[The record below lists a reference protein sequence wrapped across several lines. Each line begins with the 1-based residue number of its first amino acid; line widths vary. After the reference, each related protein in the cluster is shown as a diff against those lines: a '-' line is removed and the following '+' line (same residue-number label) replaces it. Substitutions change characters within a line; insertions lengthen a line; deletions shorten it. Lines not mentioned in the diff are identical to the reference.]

1 MAIKGVNEV
10 IANLKR
16 VQLEL
21 EKKRKTAL
29 TRIGVIVKGDAV
41 KNAPVDTGN
50 LRNSSYFDVDGSE
63 KVFIGFTASYAP
75 FVHENLE
82 ATFKKGGPKFLEKA
96 VKQNPS
102 RIIDEFAKG
111 GIS

>member
-1 MAIKGVNEV
+1 MALKGLSGVLE
-10 IANLKR
+10 NLKKA
-16 VQLEL
+16 QLDL

-29 TRIGVIVKGDAV
+29 TRIGIIVKGDAV
-41 KNAPVDTGN
+41 KNAPIKWGN
-50 LRNSSYFDVDGSE
+50 LRNSAFSDVDGSE

-96 VKQNPS
+96 IQQNQS
-102 RIIDEFAKG
+102 RIVDELAKG
-111 GIS
+111 GL